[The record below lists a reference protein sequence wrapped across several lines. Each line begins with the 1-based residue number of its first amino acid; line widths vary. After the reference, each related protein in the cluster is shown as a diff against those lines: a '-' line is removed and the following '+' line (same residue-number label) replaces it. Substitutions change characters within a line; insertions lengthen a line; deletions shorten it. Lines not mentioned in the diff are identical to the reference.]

1 MGLIPILQL
10 HNVVLAGY
18 ILYTQYKVRACMGV
32 KRNAYRVSVGKSE
45 RNNHLGGPVGSWQD
59 NNKVDVQ
66 EIG

>member
-1 MGLIPILQL
+1 
-10 HNVVLAGY
+10 
-18 ILYTQYKVRACMGV
+18 MGV